1 MSFSSWQVAATS
13 AVGIGAVGLC
23 YYLSAQQSQLAPQPP
38 SLSCTAPLGKAHVFT
53 LSSANREERPKGN
66 PNGGSAARW
75 ITIDTSSSPSE
86 IAAADL
92 FATE

>member
-13 AVGIGAVGLC
+13 AIGIGAVGL
-23 YYLSAQQSQLAPQPP
+23 YYFSQQPQPAPQPP

-53 LSSANREERPKGN
+53 LASANREERPKGN